1 MSRIYVDRISP
12 YQSGSLTIDGFSPTI
27 DTGSLVT
34 TASFNAYTASAP
46 TLGSNTFTG
55 NQTIN
60 GTTGTPAY
68 TFVAKD
74 GNNTNRI
81 QVQNS
86 TLAGLTGFDMVLNG
100 GTKHDGKLSV
110 SGSLQ
115 VNDNT
120 TFVGNATLTG
130 TTGTPGQTLIVRDG
144 TGTGRLEVNNST
156 LAGFT
161 GIEVNLNGTVQI
173 TEVLKLNAQDPLP
186 AGGVGQLGVSGSNL
200 YYHNGSSWSQIN

>member
-60 GTTGTPAY
+60 GTNGTPGY

-74 GNNTNRI
+74 GNNNNRI
-81 QVQNS
+81 QVQNA

-110 SGSLQ
+110 SGSLEVSENSLFKGTNTAPSQTFNVQDGNSQNTLQ
-115 VNDNT
+115 VN
-120 TFVGNATLTG
+120 NATLAGLTGVNINLVG
-130 TTGTPGQTLIVRDG
+130 TT
-144 TGTGRLEVNNST
+144 
-156 LAGFT
+156 
-161 GIEVNLNGTVQI
+161 QI
-173 TEVLKLNAQDPLP
+173 TDALKLVAKDPLP
-186 AGGVGQLGVSGSNL
+186 TGGVGQLAVSGSNL